1 MVGGRIAGPRLW
13 RMTSTVVGSRAVT
26 RFSLPHP
33 LILLLGCLVV
43 AAAASWILPTGQYDR
58 RDDPVTG
65 RQVVVAGT
73 YHAVPRQPVGPFDT
87 VVAIPKGMADA
98 ATVIF
103 LVFLVGGAFTVVDR
117 TGALRWGVDWL
128 VRHLRGRGALVIPVV
143 TLAFATAGALE
154 HLQEEI
160 IALLP
165 ALLVLTRG
173 FGMDALTAV
182 SISFGAAAVGAAFSP
197 IDPFQVGIAQKLAG
211 LPLLSAAL
219 FRMAFMV
226 PALGLWIWGT
236 LRYTAR
242 TRVRQDQTKVAVSA
256 PLDARK
262 GIVLPLIVITFAIFI
277 YGVLKLGWDFEQMS
291 ALFFVMGAVAGLIGG
306 LGVGGTT
313 QAFLEG
319 AASMTFA
326 ALLIGFARA
335 IYVVLDQG
343 RIVDTLVHGLFAPLG
358 HLPVALSAEG
368 MIAAHT
374 LIHVPVPSVS
384 GQAVLTMP
392 VLVPLAD
399 LLGLSRQVAVLAY
412 QFGAGLC
419 ELLTPT
425 NGAMMAIL
433 AAAGV
438 RYEDWLRFTV
448 PIALLLYALGA
459 AAVAIGIAIG
469 LQ

>member
-1 MVGGRIAGPRLW
+1 M
-13 RMTSTVVGSRAVT
+13 
-26 RFSLPHP
+26 
-33 LILLLGCLVV
+33 GCLFV
-43 AAAASWILPTGQYDR
+43 AAAASWVVPTGQYDR

-65 RQVVVAGT
+65 RSIVVAGT
-73 YHAVPRQPVGPFDT
+73 YHPVPRAPVGPFEAM
-87 VVAIPKGMADA
+87 VAIPKGMADA
-98 ATVIF
+98 ASVIF

-128 VRHLRGRGALVIPVV
+128 VRHLRGKAFLVIPIV

-165 ALLVLTRG
+165 ALLILTRG

-182 SISFGAAAVGAAFSP
+182 SISLGAAAVGAAFSP
-197 IDPFQVGIAQKLAG
+197 IDPFQVGIAQKIAG
-211 LPLLSAAL
+211 LPLLSGAL
-219 FRMAFMV
+219 YRLAFMV
-226 PALGLWIWGT
+226 PALGIWIWGT
-236 LRYTAR
+236 LRHVAR
-242 TRVRQDQTKVAVSA
+242 TRSAAAEEMQAPATALPARQ
-256 PLDARK
+256 
-262 GIVLPLIVITFAIFI
+262 GIVLPLVLVTFAVFI

-291 ALFFVMGAVAGLIGG
+291 ALFFVMGVAAGLIAG
-306 LGVGGTT
+306 LGLGGTT
-313 QAFLEG
+313 QAFLDG

-343 RIVDTLVHGLFAPLG
+343 RIVDTLVYGLFTPLG
-358 HLPVALSAEG
+358 NLPVAISAEG
-368 MIAAHT
+368 MIAAHA
-374 LIHVPVPSVS
+374 LVHVPVPSVS

-392 VLVPLAD
+392 VLVPLSD
-399 LLGLSRQVAVLAY
+399 LLGLSRQVTILAY
-412 QFGAGLC
+412 QYGGGLC

-438 RYEDWLRFTV
+438 RYDTWLRFAV
-448 PIALLLYALGA
+448 PIILLLYALGA
-459 AAVAIGIAIG
+459 VAVAVGIAIH